1 MKQTLL
7 NLTLRLATL
16 SLCLPLLN
24 SCGSEPIASVNTG
37 SASSTELI
45 IGGRPARPG
54 QYPFMVGLVRAD
66 EPDTFQAQFC
76 GGTLINET
84 TVLTSALCL
93 EEATPDSIQ
102 VFVGASNL
110 EDPTGE
116 RIPVTSFLAHPK
128 FDPITFEADIA
139 LITLASP
146 VDLTRREFA
155 QLANSNAGDFERE
168 RGTVLGW
175 GKVRNVG
182 NRFPVDLEETTV
194 PVDSNDDCVA
204 AYEGINLVTE
214 GMICAGRF
222 RRDTCG
228 GDGGGPLLAT
238 ERGQLTQI
246 GISSWG
252 VGFCGQRR
260 LPGVYTRISTFAD
273 WIDENS

>member
-7 NLTLRLATL
+7 NLTLRLAAL
-16 SLCLPLLN
+16 SLCLPLIN
-24 SCGSEPIASVNTG
+24 SCGSQPIASVNTE
-37 SASSTELI
+37 ATSSTELI
-45 IGGRPARPG
+45 VGGRPARAG

-66 EPDTFQAQFC
+66 QPDTFQAQFC

-93 EEATPDSIQ
+93 DGETPETLE

-110 EDPTGE
+110 QDPAGE
-116 RIPVTSFLAHPK
+116 RIPVASFLVHPK
-128 FDPITFEADIA
+128 FDPLTFEADIA
-139 LITLASP
+139 LVTLARPANLS
-146 VDLTRREFA
+146 RRDFA
-155 QLANSNAGDFERE
+155 KLATSDAGDYERA

-175 GKVRNVG
+175 GKVRNLG
-182 NRFPVDLEETTV
+182 NRFPVDLEEATV
-194 PVDSNDDCVA
+194 PVESNEDCIA

-246 GISSWG
+246 GITSWG
-252 VGFCGQRR
+252 GRFCGQRR
-260 LPGVYTRISTFAD
+260 FPGVYTRISTFAT